1 MLDMPRYY
9 IYYSRPVKMVRT
21 AEGRVQVL
29 KMNWETG
36 DFEPGIELVD
46 ELFAARE
53 QEIFRID
60 DEEEFIQELE
70 RARGRHVQ
78 GEGPVFALYE
88 TINALVETMRNE
100 RRVFTDEERALVRGL
115 RRQTHVLFEE
125 HLAQQRAAAGTDA
138 ET

>member
-9 IYYSRPVKMVRT
+9 IYYRRPVKMVRT
-21 AEGRVQVL
+21 AEGQVQVL
-29 KMNWETG
+29 KMNWRTG

-53 QEIFRID
+53 QEIFRM

-70 RARGRHVQ
+70 HARGLHVQ

-88 TINALVETMRNE
+88 TINALAETARSE
-100 RRVFTDEERALVRGL
+100 GRRLTDEERALIRGL

-125 HLAQQRAAAGTDA
+125 HLAQQRAAAGTEAA
-138 ET
+138 E